1 MSIYLSTLDEQLEKL
16 DSIIEELSNT
26 YGGEKYLGRLRE
38 VADEMDAELLG
49 EGYTT
54 EVEES

>member
-26 YGGEKYLGRLRE
+26 HGGEKYLGRLRE
-38 VADEMDAELLG
+38 IANEMDAELLSKD
-49 EGYTT
+49 YVT